1 MLEPSTISFQLAYR
15 GASSAPV
22 PNLGT
27 FSVQRQFVEDSIA
40 SLNEVE
46 GNVGQEAGD
55 GNESHDQSCGDTL
68 PKADRML
75 FRCAYF
81 CVTVLVALVALVFI

>member
-1 MLEPSTISFQLAYR
+1 MLEPSTISFQPADR

-22 PNLGT
+22 PSLGT
-27 FSVQRQFVEDSIA
+27 FLVQRQFVEHSIA
-40 SLNEVE
+40 SLNEVV

-55 GNESHDQSCGDTL
+55 GNERHDQSCGDTL
-68 PKADRML
+68 PKANRIL

-81 CVTVLVALVALVFI
+81 GVIVLVALVALVVI